1 MSKTVD
7 ISESQHRLLRRQLR
21 NYLARFG
28 SADDIPLEFL
38 KVVNET
44 YIEEDRERNL
54 LNRALEANTEELT
67 EANKKLHILAF
78 YDSLTNLPNR
88 RMLLDKLEESI
99 KASENN
105 NNYGVVLLIDID
117 HLKSINDVRGRDV
130 GDEIL
135 IKVAKRLRAVLGV
148 TDMAA
153 RLGGDEFFVLINNLG
168 ADKAAAKD
176 LAEGY
181 IRRIQA
187 SLCENYHVNH
197 VDIHITPSIGASI
210 FSGKANSVDGLMKE
224 VDAALYQAKS
234 AGRNSFRFFDQGM
247 YKDFVSRINVEARL
261 RMAISKKQFHFDYQ
275 PLFTLNGCI
284 VGAEALLRWNVDG
297 GESLDPSY
305 FIPIAEQSELILQ
318 IGQMGMFLACS
329 ELRKLEN
336 HLINDSFS
344 LSINISARQIHEPDF
359 AFQVKT
365 LIEQIGVQPQ
375 HLKFELTES
384 AFLQDVDAVIETM
397 SSLKSIG
404 IKFSIDDFGT
414 GFSSLSNLKRLP
426 LDELKIDKSF
436 IDDIDRGEK
445 DRAIIKSI
453 ISLAKSMHL
462 KVVAEG
468 VETIAQRDFLAGEG
482 CDFFQGYLYG
492 KPKGIASID
501 SLIWSSF

>member
-7 ISESQHRLLRRQLR
+7 ISEFQHRLLRRQLR

-176 LAEGY
+176 WL
-181 IRRIQA
+181 
-187 SLCENYHVNH
+187 
-197 VDIHITPSIGASI
+197 
-210 FSGKANSVDGLMKE
+210 K
-224 VDAALYQAKS
+224 
-234 AGRNSFRFFDQGM
+234 
-247 YKDFVSRINVEARL
+247 
-261 RMAISKKQFHFDYQ
+261 AISEEFKHRFVRI
-275 PLFTLNGCI
+275 T
-284 VGAEALLRWNVDG
+284 
-297 GESLDPSY
+297 
-305 FIPIAEQSELILQ
+305 
-318 IGQMGMFLACS
+318 
-329 ELRKLEN
+329 
-336 HLINDSFS
+336 
-344 LSINISARQIHEPDF
+344 
-359 AFQVKT
+359 T
-365 LIEQIGVQPQ
+365 
-375 HLKFELTES
+375 
-384 AFLQDVDAVIETM
+384 
-397 SSLKSIG
+397 
-404 IKFSIDDFGT
+404 
-414 GFSSLSNLKRLP
+414 
-426 LDELKIDKSF
+426 
-436 IDDIDRGEK
+436 
-445 DRAIIKSI
+445 
-453 ISLAKSMHL
+453 
-462 KVVAEG
+462 
-468 VETIAQRDFLAGEG
+468 
-482 CDFFQGYLYG
+482 
-492 KPKGIASID
+492 
-501 SLIWSSF
+501 